1 MRTVAFPH
9 TRILS
14 VLVVIALAIVSSA
27 PAFAQRVNGVGGACT
42 KAGATSKVGTTMLKC
57 DKVNKKLVWV
67 SMGGT
72 TKSKTT
78 TNSKTTTTKSKT
90 TGTAAAKGNFLIANP
105 IDLQHVVR
113 VSKFRSCFG
122 HDYSPGIID
131 GKGGSITGVETARS
145 MKHYV
150 IIDVPVSPARVVT
163 GYAPF
168 DGVVEY
174 NTNNY
179 TLGIGVRVVSSNGW
193 VFEFMHVDPLVADGS
208 KVKAG
213 AAIIAAPPNNAAAS
227 AAAKNASGLSNGEA
241 TTNIFDIALYEAT
254 AKPIVLESPFQHFAA
269 NVASL
274 WAAKGFTAAS
284 MITTKED
291 RDAAPCTVDPSSGI
305 GNFVGNP
312 VATDYVNAI
321 GYTAP

>member
-1 MRTVAFPH
+1 
-9 TRILS
+9 
-14 VLVVIALAIVSSA
+14 
-27 PAFAQRVNGVGGACT
+27 
-42 KAGATSKVGTTMLKC
+42 
-57 DKVNKKLVWV
+57 
-67 SMGGT
+67 MGGT

-227 AAAKNASGLSNGEA
+227 AAAKNASGLSNGVA